1 MTTGLP
7 SDMPARRAILEN
19 VYETADLAIF
29 VVDVLQNGTYRF
41 VDINPRHEE
50 ITGLS
55 ADWIRGRALRDLRS
69 RVPEETLGEVRRR
82 YDRCVREEQSI
93 EYEEK
98 LVIDDRPSWWLTRLN
113 PLVDDSGRV
122 YRLVGTG
129 MPITERRRLEERL
142 RAALKE
148 MEKARSVAETA
159 NKAKSAFLAAV
170 SHEIRTPLSSILGF
184 VDLLQET
191 ALTGNQRTYAD
202 TIARS
207 GQQLRVLL
215 DNVLDLSKAEAG
227 QMELQVRPFDLHTLI
242 SDTVHQMALGASKQ
256 KTRLTVSIGA
266 AVPQTVVGDPDRLR
280 QVLLNLLSNAVKFT
294 VDGRIDVIARV
305 DRGPEEEAGES
316 DPADRSFILH
326 LDVTDTGVGI
336 PESEQEAIF
345 EAFQQGSRRP
355 DRWSRRTR
363 APGVGLGLAITQEI
377 VDLMGGSLHLDSTV
391 GEGSTF
397 GIRVPLHRSGGRRP
411 RASSSESAS
420 KAEGGRFATLRV
432 LVVEDEPSH
441 RYLTEQYLRRLG
453 VEPDTAEDG
462 PEALRLIE
470 ANAYDVV
477 FMDVGL
483 PGLTGVDVTRQIR
496 TRDDLPHQ
504 PQIIAATAQAVQG
517 DRERFLSAGMDG
529 YLSKPFDLVDL
540 AQALGRAIPE

>member
-1 MTTGLP
+1 
-7 SDMPARRAILEN
+7 MPARRAILEN
-19 VYETADLAIF
+19 IYETADLAIF

-55 ADWIRGRALRDLRS
+55 ANWIRGRALRDLRP
-69 RVPEETLGEVRRR
+69 RLPEETLGEVRRR

-113 PLVDDSGRV
+113 PLVDDAGRV
-122 YRLVGTG
+122 FRLVGTG
-129 MPITERRRLEERL
+129 MPITERRLLEERL

-191 ALTGNQRTYAD
+191 ALTSNQRTYAD

-227 QMELQVRPFDLHTLI
+227 KMELQVRPFDLHTLI
-242 SDTVHQMALGASKQ
+242 SDAVHQMALGASKQ

-280 QVLLNLLSNAVKFT
+280 QILLNLLSNAVKFT
-294 VDGRIDVIARV
+294 VDGRIDVIARA
-305 DRGPEEEAGES
+305 DLGPGEETGES
-316 DPADRSFILH
+316 DPADRSFLLH

-355 DRWSRRTR
+355 DPWSRRTR
-363 APGVGLGLAITQEI
+363 ASGVGLGLAITQEI
-377 VDLMGGSLHLDSTV
+377 VHLMGGSLHLDSTV

-397 GIRVPLHRSGGRRP
+397 GIRVPLYRSGGRRS
-411 RASSSESAS
+411 RASSRESAS
-420 KAEGGRFATLRV
+420 EAEGGRFATLRV

-441 RYLTEQYLRRLG
+441 RYLTQQYLRRLG

-462 PEALRLIE
+462 PKALRLIE

-483 PGLTGVDVTRQIR
+483 PGLTGVDVTRHIR
-496 TRDDLPHQ
+496 SQDNLPHQ

>member
-1 MTTGLP
+1 
-7 SDMPARRAILEN
+7 MPARRAILEN
-19 VYETADLAIF
+19 VYENADLAIF
-29 VVDVLQNGTYRF
+29 VVDVLRSGGFRF

-55 ADWIRGRALRDLRS
+55 ADWIRGRRLRDLRP
-69 RVPEETLGEVRRR
+69 RLPGETLREVRRH
-82 YDRCVREEQSI
+82 YDRCVREERSI

-98 LVIDDRPSWWLTRLN
+98 LIIDDRPSWWLTRLN
-113 PLVDDSGRV
+113 PLIDDSGQV
-122 YRLVGTG
+122 HRLVGTS

-148 MEKARSVAETA
+148 MEAARSVAETA

-184 VDLLQET
+184 VELLQET
-191 ALTGNQRTYAD
+191 ALAGNQRTYAD

-227 QMELQVRPFDLHTLI
+227 QMELQARPFDLHAVI
-242 SDTVHQMALGASKQ
+242 SDAVRQMAPDAAKQ
-256 KTRLTVSIGA
+256 ETELMASIGSSL
-266 AVPQTVVGDPDRLR
+266 PQSVVGDPDRLR
-280 QVLLNLLSNAVKFT
+280 QILLNLLSNAIKFT
-294 VDGRIDVIARV
+294 ADGRVDVVARV
-305 DRGPEEEAGES
+305 DPGAEKRTGER
-316 DPADRSFILH
+316 DAADRAFTLQ
-326 LDVTDTGVGI
+326 LEVQDTGVGI

-355 DRWSRRTR
+355 ERWSRRTR
-363 APGVGLGLAITQEI
+363 ASGVGLGLAITQEI
-377 VDLMGGSLHLDSTV
+377 VELMGGSLHLDSTV

-397 GIRVPLHRSGGRRP
+397 GVRVPLHRSGGHRL
-411 RASSSESAS
+411 RATERDSAPET
-420 KAEGGRFATLRV
+420 EGSRFASVQV

-453 VEPDTAEDG
+453 VEPDTAENG
-462 PEALRLIE
+462 TEALRLLE
-470 ANAYDVV
+470 GNAYDVV

-483 PGLTGVDVTRQIR
+483 PGLTGVDLTRRIR
-496 TRDDLPHQ
+496 ARTDLPHQ

-540 AQALGRAIPE
+540 AEALRRAIPK

>member
-19 VYETADLAIF
+19 VYENADLAIF
-29 VVDVLQNGTYRF
+29 VVDVLRSGGFRF

-55 ADWIRGRALRDLRS
+55 ADWIRGRPLRDLRP
-69 RVPEETLGEVRRR
+69 RVPAETLREVRRR
-82 YDRCVREEQSI
+82 YDHCVREERSI

-98 LVIDDRPSWWLTRLN
+98 LIIDDRPSWWLTRLN
-113 PLVDDSGRV
+113 PLINDAGRV
-122 YRLVGTG
+122 HRLVGTS

-142 RAALKE
+142 RGALKE
-148 MEKARSVAETA
+148 MEAARSEAETA
-159 NKAKSAFLAAV
+159 NQAKSAFLAAV

-184 VDLLQET
+184 VELLQES
-191 ALTGNQRTYAD
+191 ALSGNQRTYAD

-227 QMELQVRPFDLHTLI
+227 QMELQARPFDLHAVI
-242 SDTVHQMALGASKQ
+242 SDAVRQMAPGAAKQ
-256 KTRLTVSIGA
+256 GTELMVSIGSTL
-266 AVPQTVVGDPDRLR
+266 PQSVVGDPDRLR
-280 QVLLNLLSNAVKFT
+280 QILLNLLSNAIKFT
-294 VDGRIDVIARV
+294 VDGRIDIVARI
-305 DRGPEEEAGES
+305 DPAADDAAGEP
-316 DPADRSFILH
+316 DAADRAFTLH
-326 LDVTDTGVGI
+326 LDVRDTGVGI

-363 APGVGLGLAITQEI
+363 DTGVGLGLAITQEI
-377 VDLMGGSLHLDSTV
+377 VELMGGALHLDSTV

-397 GIRVPLHRSGGRRP
+397 GVRVPLHQSGGHRL
-411 RASSSESAS
+411 RAPDGDSTSET
-420 KAEGGRFATLRV
+420 EGGRFASVRV

-453 VEPDTAEDG
+453 VEPDTAENG
-462 PEALRLIE
+462 PQALRLLE
-470 ANAYDVV
+470 GNAYDVV

-483 PGLTGVDVTRQIR
+483 PGLTGVDLSRRIR
-496 TRDDLPHQ
+496 ARSDLPHQ

-540 AQALGRAIPE
+540 AEALRRAIPK

>member
-1 MTTGLP
+1 
-7 SDMPARRAILEN
+7 MPARRAILEN
-19 VYETADLAIF
+19 VYENADLAIF
-29 VVDVLQNGTYRF
+29 VVDVLRSGGFRF

-55 ADWIRGRALRDLRS
+55 ADWIRGRRLRDLRP
-69 RVPEETLGEVRRR
+69 RLPGETLREVRRH
-82 YDRCVREEQSI
+82 YDRCVREERSI

-98 LVIDDRPSWWLTRLN
+98 LIIDDRPSWWLTRLN
-113 PLVDDSGRV
+113 PLIDDSGQV
-122 YRLVGTG
+122 HRLVGTS

-148 MEKARSVAETA
+148 MEAARSVAETA

-184 VDLLQET
+184 VELLQET
-191 ALTGNQRTYAD
+191 ALAGNQRTYAD

-227 QMELQVRPFDLHTLI
+227 QMELQARPFDLHAVI
-242 SDTVHQMALGASKQ
+242 SDAVRQMAPDAAKQ
-256 KTRLTVSIGA
+256 ETELMVSIGSSL
-266 AVPQTVVGDPDRLR
+266 PQSVVGDPDRLR
-280 QVLLNLLSNAVKFT
+280 QILLNLLSNAIKFT
-294 VDGRIDVIARV
+294 ADGRVDVVARV
-305 DRGPEEEAGES
+305 DPGAEKRTGER
-316 DPADRSFILH
+316 DAADRAFTLQ
-326 LDVTDTGVGI
+326 LEVQDTGVGI

-355 DRWSRRTR
+355 ERWSRRTR
-363 APGVGLGLAITQEI
+363 ASGVGLGLAITQEI
-377 VDLMGGSLHLDSTV
+377 VELMGGSLHLDSTV

-397 GIRVPLHRSGGRRP
+397 GVRVPLHRSGGHRL
-411 RASSSESAS
+411 RATERDSAPET
-420 KAEGGRFATLRV
+420 EGSRFASVQV

-453 VEPDTAEDG
+453 VEPDTAENG
-462 PEALRLIE
+462 TEALRLLE
-470 ANAYDVV
+470 GNAYDVV

-483 PGLTGVDVTRQIR
+483 PGLTGVDLTRRIR
-496 TRDDLPHQ
+496 ARTDLPHQ

-540 AQALGRAIPE
+540 AEALRRAIPK

>member
-1 MTTGLP
+1 
-7 SDMPARRAILEN
+7 
-19 VYETADLAIF
+19 
-29 VVDVLQNGTYRF
+29 
-41 VDINPRHEE
+41 
-50 ITGLS
+50 
-55 ADWIRGRALRDLRS
+55 
-69 RVPEETLGEVRRR
+69 
-82 YDRCVREEQSI
+82 
-93 EYEEK
+93 
-98 LVIDDRPSWWLTRLN
+98 
-113 PLVDDSGRV
+113 
-122 YRLVGTG
+122 
-129 MPITERRRLEERL
+129 
-142 RAALKE
+142 
-148 MEKARSVAETA
+148 
-159 NKAKSAFLAAV
+159 
-170 SHEIRTPLSSILGF
+170 
-184 VDLLQET
+184 
-191 ALTGNQRTYAD
+191 
-202 TIARS
+202 
-207 GQQLRVLL
+207 
-215 DNVLDLSKAEAG
+215 
-227 QMELQVRPFDLHTLI
+227 
-242 SDTVHQMALGASKQ
+242 
-256 KTRLTVSIGA
+256 VSIGA

-294 VDGRIDVIARV
+294 VDGRIDVIARA
-305 DRGPEEEAGES
+305 DRGPEEETGES

-363 APGVGLGLAITQEI
+363 ASGVGLGLAITQEI
-377 VDLMGGSLHLDSTV
+377 VELMGGSLHLDSTV

-397 GIRVPLHRSGGRRP
+397 GIRVPLHRSGRRRP
-411 RASSSESAS
+411 RASSSESTS